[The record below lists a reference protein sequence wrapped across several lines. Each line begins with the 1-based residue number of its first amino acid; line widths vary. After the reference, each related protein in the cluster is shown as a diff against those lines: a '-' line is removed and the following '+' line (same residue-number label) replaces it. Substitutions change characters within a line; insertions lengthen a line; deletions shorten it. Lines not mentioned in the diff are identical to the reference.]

1 MGEML
6 AFLAGIALLGIIC
19 GWLFTRASYKHKI
32 EDAEVAL
39 LSHLHNIQKE
49 LDITQQRLATTS
61 QRLEEEK
68 SRNNVD
74 SADLERLQSRLD
86 TANLRFDER
95 KQQVLDLNQALEE
108 TTQRLQQTETKLE
121 QQISE
126 NRKMTNDL
134 GSIKQ
139 QLSIFQSDLDEIA
152 AQSEILKN
160 AFEQARLN
168 VLERDRRI
176 AELESASKEGIQMAA
191 LSGNSDPELAIS
203 RIGRLQTRVQELY
216 DELTQKDQEL
226 EALKKKTSSSSVNKK
241 SSVVNNFLDLQADDL
256 QQINGLGG
264 NHENA
269 LNKMGITRFSDIA
282 SWDDEDIDR
291 IDSQLKFKG
300 QIRQNN
306 WVEQARRICSSHT
319 VNKGH

>member
-49 LDITQQRLATTS
+49 LDITQQRLASTS
-61 QRLEEEK
+61 ERLEEEK
-68 SRNNVD
+68 LRNNVD
-74 SADLERLQSRLD
+74 SADLDTLHARLE

-108 TTQRLQQTETKLE
+108 TTRRLQLTETNLE
-121 QQISE
+121 KQISE
-126 NRKMTNDL
+126 NKKMTNDL

-139 QLSIFQSDLDEIA
+139 QLTIFQSDLDDIA
-152 AQSEILKN
+152 EQSEILRN
-160 AFEQARLN
+160 AFEQARLS

-176 AELESASKEGIQMAA
+176 AELESASSEGLQMAA

-216 DELTQKDQEL
+216 DELTQKDQQL
-226 EALKKKTSSSSVNKK
+226 EALMKNNSSIQNK

-264 NHENA
+264 THEDA
-269 LNKMGITRFSDIA
+269 LNKLGITRFSDIA
-282 SWDDEDIDR
+282 AWDDEDIDR
-291 IDSQLKFKG
+291 IDSKLKFKG

-306 WVEQARRICSSHT
+306 WVEQARRICSGHS